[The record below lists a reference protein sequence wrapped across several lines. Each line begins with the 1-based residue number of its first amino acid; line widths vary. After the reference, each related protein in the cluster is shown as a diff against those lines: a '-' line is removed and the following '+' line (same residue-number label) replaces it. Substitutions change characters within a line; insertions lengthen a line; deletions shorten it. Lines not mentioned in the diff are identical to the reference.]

1 MSNPVFCLVA
11 GIWYYHYFF
20 FFILANS
27 DKCVLLSPCGLNF
40 FPLRDNSHTI
50 RLTLLN
56 CTVPWCVVYSHM
68 INHHQNLFPK
78 HFHPSEKKPS
88 THYPSLPVLPSSQPH
103 KMLACGYFKHIEQN
117 GPISINHEKPSICCA
132 LSCLK

>member
-20 FFILANS
+20 FILANS
-27 DKCVLLSPCGLNF
+27 DKCVLLSHCGLNF
-40 FPLRDNSHTI
+40 FPLRENSHTI

-88 THYPSLPVLPSSQPH
+88 THYPSLPVLPSSQPR
-103 KMLACGYFKHIEQN
+103 KMWPFMTGCFQG
-117 GPISINHEKPSICCA
+117 
-132 LSCLK
+132 LSLLQRESVLHSRMAD